1 VNNSS
6 NNSSHPHDDR
16 EIERLLRA
24 VEADSIVEGEA
35 VAAMRLDRAALR
47 SALKVDLA
55 SPLPTH
61 RAAQFSQAVR
71 DEIDRGLLADL
82 TRGAPLQDH
91 LPVSMVKPVRR
102 SSREAWASGAGSWRV
117 SRALA
122 IAATLSLVAGVA
134 WLAMLRP
141 SSPGGTLASSTTK
154 QPGGPRELPSW
165 ATLPP
170 FTPNTNLP
178 AIATGQ
184 SPTNTPGA
192 DAALEPTFTRD
203 AATALAWAK
212 RGVLAVR
219 ITTDSPRRDRER
231 LDTFAQVS
239 SSAARWT
246 LSTSTPSGIAAVPV
260 RPWPIN
266 TGLADSRD
274 SGFAANAQPETAALA
289 SFGLSLRPTT
299 EALESARADLEG
311 SLAGTVVF
319 ERVDALAAFAER
331 PQPEPAPDSA
341 ADVLWW
347 RKPVSQWSP
356 RLRVP
361 VLVEFGVPD
370 RGPAFNP
377 AK

>member
-1 VNNSS
+1 VNTNG
-6 NNSSHPHDDR
+6 NIPPHPRDDL

-24 VEADSIVEGEA
+24 VESDGSVEVEA
-35 VAAMRLDRAALR
+35 VAAMGRDRAALR
-47 SALKVDLA
+47 SALRVDLA
-55 SPLPTH
+55 SPLPAH

-82 TRGAPLQDH
+82 SRGVPLQDH
-91 LPVSMVKPVRR
+91 LPVSMAKPTRR
-102 SSREAWASGAGSWRV
+102 TSREAWASGAGSWRV

-122 IAATLSLVAGVA
+122 VAATLSLVAVVA

-141 SSPGGTLASSTTK
+141 SSPGGTLASSTPNG
-154 QPGGPRELPSW
+154 PGGPRELPSW

-170 FTPNTNLP
+170 LMPNTNLP
-178 AIATGQ
+178 AIASGQ
-184 SPTNTPGA
+184 GPTSTPGA

-231 LDTFAQVS
+231 LDTFAQIS

-246 LSTSTPSGIAAVPV
+246 LSTSTPSGIVAVPV

-299 EALESARADLEG
+299 DALESARADLEG
-311 SLAGTVVF
+311 SLAGTVIF

-370 RGPAFNP
+370 RGPAVQP
-377 AK
+377 GK